1 MSTRQPIQYHR
12 INVTMSAEHEKPEV
26 DGQEVAKHT
35 TRENGVWVII
45 HSA

>member
-1 MSTRQPIQYHR
+1 
-12 INVTMSAEHEKPEV
+12 MSAENEKPEV

-45 HSA
+45 HSAQRVFFIQSRR